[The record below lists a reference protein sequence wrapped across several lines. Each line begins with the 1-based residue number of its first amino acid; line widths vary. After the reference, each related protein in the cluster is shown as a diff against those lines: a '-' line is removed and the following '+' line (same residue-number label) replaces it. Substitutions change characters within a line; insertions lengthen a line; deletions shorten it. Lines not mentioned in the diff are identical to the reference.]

1 MFVLDCANPC
11 RFLGGYENEPRQVNT
26 EKTEINSSGI
36 NQDKTEVNENQNASV
51 TFCSLCN
58 VEMSQTKT
66 RFKINGW
73 EGSNQKPTGD
83 DSVKFGEDVLPVI
96 IYLCPKCGKINLRV
110 DEKTNKNWLD

>member
-1 MFVLDCANPC
+1 
-11 RFLGGYENEPRQVNT
+11 
-26 EKTEINSSGI
+26 
-36 NQDKTEVNENQNASV
+36 
-51 TFCSLCN
+51 
-58 VEMSQTKT
+58 MSQTKT

-110 DEKTNKNWLD
+110 DEKTIKNWLN